1 MDNTRIREIERVID
15 DYHKSHKAFTG
26 TKEQMTYDLLTAYG
40 VRSLV
45 VIAITSGSADI
56 MTTSC
61 PSDIMG
67 GQPNI
72 LWR

>member
-40 VRSLV
+40 DLC
-45 VIAITSGSADI
+45 ICTAMAMMLNPYDYFLLGT
-56 MTTSC
+56 
-61 PSDIMG
+61 
-67 GQPNI
+67 
-72 LWR
+72 L